1 MGRNEIKLR
10 KQSMSS
16 GRIAQH
22 RNYGD
27 LLARHDRDTRIRRIA
42 RLFMYFLI
50 IAFLVVLYFMVTRIG
65 EKKGPAKKPASAWV
79 LNAIHKASSSHNNRV

>member
-42 RLFMYFLI
+42 KMFMYFLI

-65 EKKGPAKKPASAWV
+65 EKKGSAKKPASAWV
-79 LNAIHKASSSHNNRV
+79 HAPIHQTQGTS